1 MIINTCISLLDR
13 YCCFMVLYRLTNNK
27 QFMNVWIREHSSI
40 TLKLN
45 MSENNKESNLL
56 HFSVGYETMTS
67 SEGYTTKKSIQQ
79 ESEKVSNFD
88 DCEKSVRGG
97 VIMIQSVVNNA
108 IKQDD
113 RFISFERNI
122 LFQDCNNSYGKYS
135 CISLLFK

>member
-45 MSENNKESNLL
+45 MSEDNKESNLL

-67 SEGYTTKKSIQQ
+67 SEGFTTTKI
-79 ESEKVSNFD
+79 NP
-88 DCEKSVRGG
+88 
-97 VIMIQSVVNNA
+97 A
-108 IKQDD
+108 
-113 RFISFERNI
+113 
-122 LFQDCNNSYGKYS
+122 
-135 CISLLFK
+135 